1 MNQTKSIFTALRG
14 YQIASRT
21 AKVLRVLHVV
31 ALCAAAASLAI
42 GGVRVVQ
49 GVKNAQE

>member
-1 MNQTKSIFTALRG
+1 MNQTKTVFSALRG
-14 YQIASRT
+14 YQVATRA
-21 AKVLRVLHVV
+21 AKILRVLHVV

-49 GVKNAQE
+49 GMRGEE

>member
-1 MNQTKSIFTALRG
+1 MNQTKTIFSALRG

-31 ALCAAAASLAI
+31 ALCAAAASLAF

-49 GVKNAQE
+49 GMRGEE

>member
-1 MNQTKSIFTALRG
+1 MNQTKTIFSALRG

-42 GGVRVVQ
+42 GGVQVVQ
-49 GVKNAQE
+49 GIKSAQD